1 MQLIDYVNILR
12 RRWWVILLVAFAA
25 TVAAFIFSKSFQTP
39 VYRAEAYYS
48 VSPSRLDASLTQVM
62 QSSMN
67 NMRDS
72 ALAKSQLEKVSA
84 QLHLDRDADWLLK
97 DVVSMQALPN
107 EWKMVVRVDYPED
120 SGTAARLADAIGEN
134 MVALQTAKN
143 AQTDGTDKIY
153 ISVQDH
159 ARFIGMVKPNTKVNV
174 GAGFVLGLI
183 LGLLLA
189 FLIEAMD
196 NTLKTAQD
204 VERFVGLTTLGA
216 IPHQGERRGTSLAR
230 RLKLSR

>member
-12 RRWWVILLVAFAA
+12 RRWWAILLVAFAA
-25 TVAAFIFSKSFQTP
+25 TVAAFLFSKAQTP

-84 QLHLDRDADWLLK
+84 QLHLDRSADWLLD

-107 EWKMVVRVDYPED
+107 EWKMVVRVDYPEESD
-120 SGTAARLADAIGEN
+120 TAARLADAIGEN

-159 ARFIGMVKPNTKVNV
+159 ARYIGMVKPNTRVNV
-174 GAGFVLGLI
+174 AAGFVLGLI